1 MDGAKKV
8 GYHQKLLCLIIL
20 SFLEICLCLPSCL
33 YLMII
38 WHIGTDP
45 ATQRMATICTLWRN
59 IQWKVRF
66 WLDFHDY
73 KIIKMVFT
81 LIDSIIC
88 QNIFRLKGLKDLLGK
103 EYNDYIYTCN
113 GIISINWLIR
123 VKMPDSIHFLNLVV
137 PQ

>member
-20 SFLEICLCLPSCL
+20 SFLEICLCLLSCF
-33 YLMII
+33 YLIII

-45 ATQRMATICTLWRN
+45 ATRRMATICALWRN

-73 KIIKMVFT
+73 RIIKMVFK

-88 QNIFRLKGLKDLLGK
+88 LDIIRLTSLSYLLLECNNICKVILFYCRILCTSLIWL
-103 EYNDYIYTCN
+103 YH
-113 GIISINWLIR
+113 NWL
-123 VKMPDSIHFLNLVV
+123 K
-137 PQ
+137 